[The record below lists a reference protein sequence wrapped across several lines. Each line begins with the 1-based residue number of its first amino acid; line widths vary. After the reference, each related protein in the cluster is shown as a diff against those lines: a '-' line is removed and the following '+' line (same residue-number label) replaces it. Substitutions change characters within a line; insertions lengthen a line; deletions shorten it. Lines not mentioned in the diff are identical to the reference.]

1 VNINT
6 TKLAFSIATRL
17 SQSEDKQLSS
27 LEKDILLEDLRNLY
41 KEILNSDASASVVKE
56 VPVEKKAEPIQ
67 PKQEVVQVF
76 SIGEVTPP
84 SSVEVQKVEAEKFS
98 TEPIVSIEKEETK
111 PIAEISLAEE
121 TNPTFVEEEKEIES
135 LQQLNHDVLISEE
148 KEPEHKNTF
157 TASVGI
163 GGEPESFSGSINEV
177 FKREE
182 NSINSQATNAV
193 RELHSVVAS
202 SSFSGMLDLNKR
214 ILFTKE
220 LFNDN
225 SESFNLFVQQLEK
238 SKGLDDAKSL
248 VNTTALSKQ
257 WKLENDAVRLLVS
270 LVRQHFEFR

>member
-17 SQSEDKQLSS
+17 SQSEDKPLSAID
-27 LEKDILLEDLRNLY
+27 KDILLEDLRNLY
-41 KEILNSDASASVVKE
+41 KEILTADTSTPVANEVVATI
-56 VPVEKKAEPIQ
+56 PVETVQ

-76 SIGEVTPP
+76 SIGKVDIPP
-84 SSVEVQKVEAEKFS
+84 VIETEAEE
-98 TEPIVSIEKEETK
+98 TVEQIAEPQIVVEKEVAQ
-111 PIAEISLAEE
+111 PIDEISLAEE
-121 TNPTFVEEEKEIES
+121 KAPAFIEEKKEPVS
-135 LQQLNHDVLISEE
+135 LQRLNHDVLISEE
-148 KEPEHKNTF
+148 KEPEQKNTF
-157 TASVGI
+157 SASVGI
-163 GGEPESFSGSINEV
+163 GGESEPYSGSINEV

-182 NSINSQATNAV
+182 NSINSQAANAV

-214 ILFTKE
+214 ILFTRE

-225 SESFNLFVQQLEK
+225 SDSFNSFVQQLEK
-238 SKGLDDAKSL
+238 SKGLEEAKSL
-248 VNTTALSKQ
+248 VNTTALAKQ

>member
-1 VNINT
+1 MNINI

-17 SQSEDKQLSS
+17 SQSEDKQLPAID
-27 LEKDILLEDLRNLY
+27 KDILLEDLRNLY
-41 KEILNSDASASVVKE
+41 KAILNADNSTQVTKE
-56 VPVEKKAEPIQ
+56 LAVEKTVEVVQ
-67 PKQEVVQVF
+67 PKEEVVQVF
-76 SIGEVTPP
+76 SIGQVDVPTVIET
-84 SSVEVQKVEAEKFS
+84 EEKFVGQQ
-98 TEPIVSIEKEETK
+98 TIEPQIAVEKEVVQ

-121 TNPTFVEEEKEIES
+121 IPPIIIEEKRASES
-135 LQQLNHDVLISEE
+135 LQRLNHDVLISEE
-148 KEPEHKNTF
+148 KEPEAKNTF

-163 GGEPESFSGSINEV
+163 GGEPGTFSGSINEV
-177 FKREE
+177 FKRQE

-214 ILFTKE
+214 ILFTRE

-225 SESFNLFVQQLEK
+225 SDSFNLFVQQLEK
-238 SKGLDDAKSL
+238 SKGLEEAKSL